1 MSFFSTKFKLNNFC
15 CPVII
20 TTHLLSSIILKVGHE
35 TLMHPWETLLADVR
49 YDVMQMQCPINAA
62 QSDLVYE
69 VVMSHW
75 CLH

>member
-1 MSFFSTKFKLNNFC
+1 
-15 CPVII
+15 
-20 TTHLLSSIILKVGHE
+20 
-35 TLMHPWETLLADVR
+35 MHPWETLLADVR